1 MYLGAASMIG
11 TTGAGYSGN
20 IPHEFDVLTYT
31 NEDLKEVSNIGY
43 TVHNIVISDP
53 TVYTEKNIN
62 EIKSRFENNSV
73 LMGNSRG
80 TYGGGLVSS
89 DEKVRKDTISFVK
102 QMCGLSVK
110 LGCPSTYL
118 RPGSMNENGAWLP
131 HSENHTEKVFDRLID
146 STRQIC
152 NVAESE
158 GMILIL
164 EGGYVSPVYS
174 AKRVKDFFE
183 GVGSKNLKFN
193 QDPVNFLSSLE
204 QAYNTKEFLEEFFT
218 LLGEYTISADL
229 KDFKVVDSLM
239 FQLEEEYLGKGMMDQ
254 VYFLKRMQEIC
265 PHAHILV
272 EHIPRDKFEPSF
284 NETIKYSKKAE
295 IIWEDFKL

>member
-1 MYLGAASMIG
+1 M
-11 TTGAGYSGN
+11 
-20 IPHEFDVLTYT
+20 
-31 NEDLKEVSNIGY
+31 KEVADIGY

-53 TVYTEKNIN
+53 TVYSEENIN
-62 EIKSRFENNSV
+62 EIKSRFHNNSV

-80 TYGGGLVSS
+80 TYGGGLVSP
-89 DEKVRKDTISFVK
+89 DENIRKNTISFVE

-118 RPGSMNENGAWLP
+118 RPGSVNEKGAWLP
-131 HSENHTEKVFDRLID
+131 HPENHTEKVFDRLVD
-146 STRQIC
+146 STKKIC
-152 NVAESE
+152 KVAESE
-158 GMILIL
+158 GMLLIL

-174 AKRVKDFFE
+174 ASKVKDFFDA
-183 GVGSKNLKFN
+183 VGSKNLKFN

-229 KDFKVVDSLM
+229 KDFKVIDSLL
-239 FQLEEEYLGKGMMDQ
+239 FQLEEEYLGYGMMDQ

-265 PHAHILV
+265 PKAQILV
-272 EHIPRDKFEPSF
+272 EHIPREKFQPSYVEVMKF
-284 NETIKYSKKAE
+284 SKEAG
-295 IIWEDFKL
+295 IIWEK